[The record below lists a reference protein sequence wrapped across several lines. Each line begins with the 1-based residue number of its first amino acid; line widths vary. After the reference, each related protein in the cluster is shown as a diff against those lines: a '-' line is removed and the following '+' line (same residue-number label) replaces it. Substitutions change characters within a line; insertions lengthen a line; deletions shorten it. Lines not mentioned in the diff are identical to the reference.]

1 MKEQP
6 EEEDSISIKELIQ
19 KTYAF
24 YHFLLDRWYIIV
36 ITGIL
41 GGILGLTYGFL
52 NKPKYIAE
60 CTFVLDEDENSGLS
74 QYAGIAS
81 MVGLD
86 VGGGGSG
93 LFKGDNIIQLYQSK
107 SMLKRTLLSQ
117 ASFSGK
123 KELLVDRYLNF
134 THVRESWDDNPRLK
148 NLNFSDSSATNKF
161 VRDSVMSL
169 VIKDIRENYL
179 TVGRLD
185 KKLSLISVKVISKD
199 EQFSKE
205 FTAKIVDN
213 VNSFYIKYKTS
224 KSSKNL
230 AVLQRQADSIQL
242 ELSRSMGNAASAA
255 DANPDANPALRRLT
269 VPSQRRQIDV
279 QKNTSIYTEVEKNL
293 FLTRMTAMKDAPLIE
308 VVDRPELP
316 LDKIK
321 FGKLKGLIVGGFAGG
336 FLAIFWIGFRG
347 LLRKYIS

>member
-1 MKEQP
+1 
-6 EEEDSISIKELIQ
+6 
-19 KTYAF
+19 
-24 YHFLLDRWYIIV
+24 
-36 ITGIL
+36 
-41 GGILGLTYGFL
+41 
-52 NKPKYIAE
+52 
-60 CTFVLDEDENSGLS
+60 
-74 QYAGIAS
+74 
-81 MVGLD
+81 
-86 VGGGGSG
+86 
-93 LFKGDNIIQLYQSK
+93 
-107 SMLKRTLLSQ
+107 MLKRTLLSQ